1 VYLLTWPWPVISGAV
16 SEENTSLVSGSPK
29 TYRCSCSFAEMS
41 VTRLGLGADRSP
53 DVPSGSALL
62 GTVASLEKAEMS
74 FEAETRNEAIFFTWW
89 EASPPAQGVG

>member
-1 VYLLTWPWPVISGAV
+1 M
-16 SEENTSLVSGSPK
+16 SGSPK

-41 VTRLGLGADRSP
+41 VTRSGLGADRSL

-74 FEAETRNEAIFFTWW
+74 FEAETQDEAIFFFTWW